1 MLDIGFSEILLIFV
15 LGLIVLGPQKLP
27 RVAAQV
33 GRWIGRARAMA
44 RQFREQLEEEINVE
58 ETRKKSPKPST
69 TTGDDGQGGSGP
81 GTSGGSGAS
90 GIAGAAGAASG
101 AAQATGPGSP
111 GAETAGEGA
120 GSPKASSADAP
131 HLDLT
136 NEPWPY
142 VAPVPPPEVT
152 DIFSDVLK
160 TPVPGATT
168 APAEAQAG
176 AATAASGTQ
185 AGASEGAAG
194 SGASRVAPPESAP
207 SAQVQWPHD
216 HEVSEAAPEHVSPEA
231 PVSTHERGP

>member
-58 ETRKKSPKPST
+58 ETKKKKPASST
-69 TTGDDGQGGSGP
+69 TAGEDAQGSATGGSGTPGGGSTGAAVAGGAAADAEVPGAGASTP
-81 GTSGGSGAS
+81 GTDTPG
-90 GIAGAAGAASG
+90 
-101 AAQATGPGSP
+101 TGVP
-111 GAETAGEGA
+111 GEGA
-120 GSPKASSADAP
+120 GSSSSGTTSAPAEAP

-142 VAPVPPPEVT
+142 VTPVPPPEVT
-152 DIFSDVLK
+152 DIFNDVLR
-160 TPVPGATT
+160 TPIP
-168 APAEAQAG
+168 G
-176 AATAASGTQ
+176 AATAAPETQ
-185 AGASEGAAG
+185 AGASEGAAA
-194 SGASRVAPPESAP
+194 SGASRAAPPAP
-207 SAQVQWPHD
+207 SAQVHWPHD
-216 HEVSEAAPEHVSPEA
+216 HEVSEAAPEHVSSED